1 MKFYLNRNTA
11 LAGIALSGVL
21 LVSCD
26 DTSMPAI
33 GDNDNTITA
42 TIAPTRESR
51 TCIEGDPATTGSADI
66 LWTPGDALGVFASA
80 TSAQVQYI
88 KKNQYSNESEAEFV
102 AYSSAVAAP
111 AYAYYPYS
119 DDNSNR
125 TPDDLLGRIPVY
137 QKISGGNIDGDYKIG
152 MPDGTGN
159 LAFAHLF
166 SLVRVAIDTEGTPG
180 LEGDV
185 VEKATLTVSR
195 DAAPVAITGDFSF
208 DATAAQPNYTLGS
221 ATDNCLEMGWEGN
234 EAGSE
239 VGYASVFPEIKTGDL
254 LEFEV
259 LTDKHVAT
267 FSVNSKVDF
276 ESGRLY
282 NFPLKLS
289 EIKDKDGNPV
299 KITITARPG
308 AESRTGTFTCAT
320 YNVDGLPSLVNSDGP
335 GSNGTTT
342 LAQRINS
349 DNLWDFFC
357 VSEDFEYDSQ
367 LTSALTNY
375 SHGTY
380 RGSVGIAQLSKVA
393 DTDGLNMFWKNSGIT
408 VSNETFVEYNDK
420 EGGLYG
426 GANECIKKGFRY
438 YLLTLSDG
446 TEIDVYI
453 THMNTYSGSSIDE
466 SSNKYVAAVH
476 SQLKQV
482 RDYILDNMAKNMRPA
497 IFMGDT
503 NMRYT
508 RHKLQEYF
516 MDYINEMEGYS
527 VVDPWID
534 LTWSNDF
541 STVGG
546 SNYPLYGGKSLM
558 VSDAT
563 GTNASTDVIIS
574 EAEGGLQK
582 GEIVD
587 KIFYINCKDANTQI
601 AAKSYLRDV
610 SYKKSDGSALADHY
624 PVVVEFEYTTK

>member
-102 AYSSAVAAP
+102 AYSSAEAVAAP

-125 TPDDLLGRIPVY
+125 TPDDLLGRIPAY

-185 VEKATLTVSR
+185 VEQANLTVSR
-195 DAAPVAITGDFSF
+195 DAAPVAITGDFNF
-208 DATAAQPNYTLGS
+208 DATAVEPNYTLGS

-259 LTDKHVAT
+259 ITDRHVAT

-299 KITITARPG
+299 KITITVRPG
-308 AESRTGTFTCAT
+308 VSESRTGTFTCAT
-320 YNVDGLPSLVNSDGP
+320 YNVDGLPSIVNSGGP
-335 GSNGTTT
+335 GSSGTTQIGKSI
-342 LAQRINS
+342 AA
-349 DNLWDFFC
+349 DNWDFFG
-357 VSEDFEYDSQ
+357 VSENFDYNDKLWAEISGIFNQ
-367 LTSALTNY
+367 
-375 SHGTY
+375 GTY
-380 RGSVGIAQLSKVA
+380 RKATLGVGTA
-393 DTDGLNMFWKNSGIT
+393 DTDGLNFYWRKNG
-408 VSNETFVEYNDK
+408 VEAGGETIVEYTSK
-420 EGGLYG
+420 YGGLTD
-426 GANECIKKGFRY
+426 GANTSVKKGFRHY
-438 YLLTLSDG
+438 EVSLSEDVI
-446 TEIDVYI
+446 IDVYI
-453 THMNTYSGSSIDE
+453 THMNTYSSKGTGHI
-466 SSNKYVAAVH
+466 NAQHA
-476 SQLKQV
+476 QLEQL
-482 RDYILDNMAKNMRPA
+482 RDYVIAKAKANKRPA
-497 IFMGDT
+497 IIMGDT
-503 NMRYT
+503 NLRYT
-508 RHKLQEYF
+508 RHKIKELLI
-516 MDYINEMEGYS
+516 DKVNEPENAMEI
-527 VVDPWID
+527 VDPWVS
-534 LTWSNDF
+534 LAWGYDF
-541 STVGG
+541 SSVGG
-546 SNYPLYGGKSLM
+546 DEYPLYGGKSLM

-563 GTNASTDVIIS
+563 GTDASTDVIIS
-574 EAEGGLQK
+574 EDDGGLQK
-582 GEIVD
+582 GEVVD